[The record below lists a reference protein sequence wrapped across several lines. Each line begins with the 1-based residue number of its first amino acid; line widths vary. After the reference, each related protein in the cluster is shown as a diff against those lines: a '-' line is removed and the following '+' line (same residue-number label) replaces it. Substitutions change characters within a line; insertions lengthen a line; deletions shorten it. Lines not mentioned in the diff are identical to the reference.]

1 MEDRRLKPFMKLFS
15 HLYHC
20 FIKLMI
26 CLQHE
31 NFIVQ
36 KFYLTHFEYALKQIL
51 ILLMKFL
58 LDVTKILF
66 YSVKLKSLVFNKNI
80 YFQTMM
86 GHYDLPVILLE
97 ASTAYF
103 EIQEFN
109 HLKSFYE
116 TNEITQLGYLK
127 NDQLK
132 LLI

>member
-1 MEDRRLKPFMKLFS
+1 MKLFS

-36 KFYLTHFEYALKQIL
+36 KFYLTHFEYASKQFL

-86 GHYDLPVILLE
+86 GHYDLPVMLLE

-116 TNEITQLGYLK
+116 TNVITQLGYLK